1 MNNVVTVT
9 WDFKTASCDY
19 SLFLLNRKI
28 HFVFRTYLEAKFRNT
43 FCVRL
48 IVGPVLFLSASYSG
62 YRASFSVYSYFS
74 LFLYFSRFFKGTS
87 FPFSQCLIGRLNFGW
102 IP

>member
-28 HFVFRTYLEAKFRNT
+28 HFVFRTYLEAQFRNT
-43 FCVRL
+43 WHVPTKIYL
-48 IVGPVLFLSASYSG
+48 
-62 YRASFSVYSYFS
+62 
-74 LFLYFSRFFKGTS
+74 
-87 FPFSQCLIGRLNFGW
+87 
-102 IP
+102 